1 MPGVNVGLSYC
12 EVLSGHLT
20 EGLVKATNIL
30 Q

>member
-1 MPGVNVGLSYC
+1 MLGVHVGLSYS
-12 EVLSGHLT
+12 EVPSGHLT